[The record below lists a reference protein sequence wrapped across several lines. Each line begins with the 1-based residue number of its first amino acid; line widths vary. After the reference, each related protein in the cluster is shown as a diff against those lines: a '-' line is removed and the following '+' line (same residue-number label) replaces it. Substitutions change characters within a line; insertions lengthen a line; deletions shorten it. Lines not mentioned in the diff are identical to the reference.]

1 MCVRFSVNAA
11 GESAQYGKNAAA
23 LTTRTRVRYFLC
35 QRGKEAEER
44 IPSRG
49 LVHPRTSIGGG
60 ARWIQVPA
68 IAGTQETM
76 GGAGTKRSEVESPL
90 RVSFPLP
97 QNRA

>member
-1 MCVRFSVNAA
+1 MPDF
-11 GESAQYGKNAAA
+11 
-23 LTTRTRVRYFLC
+23 
-35 QRGKEAEER
+35 EAEER

-90 RVSFPLP
+90 RVSFPP
-97 QNRA
+97 PPCHVDIKNNAHAF